1 MYYKNCLFALSIP
14 TDEKVA
20 DSCFYVVYKYSDQS
34 YKKKKKKNSDAIK
47 IVLDWLQTNFL
58 TTSNLEL
65 QNMNSSTCNMLWY
78 QNIKQDKVK
87 WLNHV
92 SLFVEYEKKA

>member
-1 MYYKNCLFALSIP
+1 MYYKNCLFALSRP

-20 DSCFYVVYKYSDQS
+20 DTCFYINILTNHI
-34 YKKKKKKNSDAIK
+34 KKKKKNSDAIK